1 MMKKDSYSIFGI
13 LTMILLSA
21 ILAGSCARKP
31 DPGEVLYSEFRQV
44 DKLVLARMAVSKMA
58 TIDDLDLK
66 DAVGLKQTGAAII
79 DAVKIGDRKAA
90 YSYDTYLRA
99 YIDMSDFSRDDI
111 YVDDDSH
118 TIQVRLPEILT
129 EYAGRDAA
137 IREEHY
143 RVTGLRSS
151 VSPRERAEMKERMN
165 DALKKEVESNPEFR
179 RRLVEAARSKGVAF
193 FTSLADIDGYT
204 VIVSFKEETGGVL

>member
-1 MMKKDSYSIFGI
+1 M
-13 LTMILLSA
+13 MILLSA
-21 ILAGSCARKP
+21 MLTGSCARKP

-58 TIDDLDLK
+58 TIDDFDLK

-111 YVDDDSH
+111 YVDDD
-118 TIQVRLPEILT
+118 
-129 EYAGRDAA
+129 
-137 IREEHY
+137 
-143 RVTGLRSS
+143 
-151 VSPRERAEMKERMN
+151 
-165 DALKKEVESNPEFR
+165 
-179 RRLVEAARSKGVAF
+179 
-193 FTSLADIDGYT
+193 
-204 VIVSFKEETGGVL
+204 